1 MIDALLVI
9 GPFLLTALFLAPYV
23 GYLCSKRNML
33 APVTERS
40 FHKTPTPVGGGLVF
54 SMLLTP
60 LGLLCVYFMD
70 LPHKEYLTALLIS
83 GLFVAYVGWKDDQ
96 QDLPAKFRLIVHLL
110 AIAICLYFAPQT
122 LGNIMPLWAEKILIL
137 LAWGWFI
144 NLYNFGDG
152 LDGYSSQEALFICI
166 FLALFFP
173 PVAPLAMILAGTII
187 GFLTQNKH
195 PAKMFMGDVGSTY
208 LGFMLAGLM
217 LSVATIHNAFAFLI
231 ITMLFTLDI
240 SHSVI
245 RRSIQGHKPW
255 VPHKDFW
262 FHRCYN
268 MGLGHD
274 QVFNRALIINAV
286 LFIFAMVSLIG
297 YGKYYFFLSI
307 GFLSLVALRIKYLEG
322 SLKLNIINKKI

>member
-1 MIDALLVI
+1 MIDALLVVL
-9 GPFLLTALFLAPYV
+9 PFIITAMFLAPYV
-23 GYLCSKRNML
+23 GYLCKKRNMV
-33 APVTERS
+33 AAVTERS
-40 FHKTPTPVGGGLVF
+40 FHTTPTPVGGGLVF
-54 SMLLTP
+54 VLMVTP
-60 LGLLCVYFMD
+60 LGLLCTYLMD
-70 LPHKEYLTALLIS
+70 LPHQDYLTVLLLS
-83 GLFVAYVGWKDDQ
+83 GAAVAYVGWKDDQ
-96 QDLPAKFRLIVHLL
+96 SELSAKLRLAVHLI

-122 LGNIMPLWAEKILIL
+122 LGHIMPLWAEKILIL
-137 LAWGWFI
+137 FAWGWFI

-173 PVAPLAMILAGTII
+173 PVAPIAMVICGAVL

-217 LSVATIHNAFAFLI
+217 LAVATIHNAFAFLT

-240 SHSVI
+240 SHSVV
-245 RRSIQGHKPW
+245 RRSLQGHKPW

-268 MGLGHD
+268 MGMDHD
-274 QVFNRALIINAV
+274 QVFRRATIINSILFV
-286 LFIFAMVSLIG
+286 LATLGLIG
-297 YGKYYFFLSI
+297 YGKYYFILAVCILAVIS
-307 GFLSLVALRIKYLEG
+307 LRIKYLEG
-322 SLKLNIINKKI
+322 TLVSNKVKK

>member
-9 GPFLLTALFLAPYV
+9 LPFLITAMFLAPYV
-23 GYLCSKRNML
+23 GYLCKKRNMV
-33 APVTERS
+33 AAVTERS
-40 FHKTPTPVGGGLVF
+40 FHTTPTPVGGGLVF
-54 SMLLTP
+54 VLMVTP
-60 LGLLCVYFMD
+60 LGLLCTYFMD
-70 LPHKEYLTALLIS
+70 LPHKEYLISLLLA
-83 GLFVAYVGWKDDQ
+83 GAAVAYVGWKDDQ
-96 QDLPAKFRLIVHLL
+96 SELPAKLRLAVHLL
-110 AIAICLYFAPQT
+110 AISVCLYFAPQT

-152 LDGYSSQEALFICI
+152 LDGYSSQEALFISI

-173 PVAPLAMILAGTII
+173 PIAPISMIICGTVM
-187 GFLTQNKH
+187 GFLTVNKH

-217 LSVATIHNAFAFLI
+217 LSVATVHNAFAFLT

-245 RRSIQGHKPW
+245 RRAIQGHKPW

-268 MGLGHD
+268 MGMGHD
-274 QVFNRALIINAV
+274 QVYLRATIINALLFV
-286 LFIFAMVSLIG
+286 LATLGLIG
-297 YGKYYFFLSI
+297 YGKYYFISAVFVLFFVS
-307 GFLSLVALRIKYLEG
+307 LRIKYLEG
-322 SLKLNIINKKI
+322 TLFSKIVKK